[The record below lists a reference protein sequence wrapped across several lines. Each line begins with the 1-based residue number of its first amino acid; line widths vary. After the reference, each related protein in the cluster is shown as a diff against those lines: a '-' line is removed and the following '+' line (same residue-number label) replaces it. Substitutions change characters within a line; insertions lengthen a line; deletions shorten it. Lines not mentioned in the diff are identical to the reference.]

1 MTTETTPKVEF
12 ALGSEV
18 SPGRFFKSAFA
29 RTFTNGNAGC
39 RDCKSL
45 DYELLHDAAAA
56 VAVVSEDLGNN
67 NNNNNARFFSLAAS
81 FTDKPANGAE
91 RAASRRDL
99 KEAAQSTS
107 DANELEKLRKQCQL
121 LKKENR
127 RLQSAFLQNGFL
139 QARVDT
145 LQWQFKQVE
154 SNRQMYRSVM
164 EQVAYFLDR
173 AHKSLEILHIK
184 DNPKDK
190 RRVPR
195 SRSVHAVVHADPSPS
210 RVSTSSPSPS
220 GSSRFTRAKS
230 VTQMSPSVSSIRDF
244 TWSVLRKNDPVYCTT
259 PRAKPSQDLNKT
271 HDDIVYQEPKQS
283 ELNPD
288 EIPPEKLSQEAYR
301 LLRLVDSLL
310 ATREPDL
317 ARVTP
322 VEDNGSSPSPTER
335 HHYHDVSVTLQSGNF
350 VNSTT
355 LQEAG
360 HVGTERGNESNLVQT
375 GDSGSSC
382 YAKTAVEVNA
392 SLQATSLPR
401 TRRSPDTTSWNSSSS
416 KTTEE
421 EDTAALAAPSSK
433 QLEKKESTCKAKSP
447 VSVSSAESESGFS
460 SISSFQEVGL
470 PSTSSIRPIKGCH
483 TEVGLPEVPLDKT
496 RHRRW
501 TSTPAELQALYK
513 LLYSQHRGSFG
524 GSQATSESVS
534 VCWV

>member
-1 MTTETTPKVEF
+1 MTTESPKVEF

-29 RTFTNGNAGC
+29 RTFTNGNGGC

-45 DYELLHDAAAA
+45 DYELVHDAAAA
-56 VAVVSEDLGNN
+56 VAAASEDLGNN
-67 NNNNNARFFSLAAS
+67 NGRFFSLAAGLA
-81 FTDKPANGAE
+81 DKPANGSE
-91 RAASRRDL
+91 RIASRRDP

-173 AHKSLEILHIK
+173 AHKSLEILHTK

-259 PRAKPSQDLNKT
+259 PRTKPSQDLNKS

-288 EIPPEKLSQEAYR
+288 EIPPEKLSQEAFR

-335 HHYHDVSVTLQSGNF
+335 HHYHDVSASLQSGNF

-360 HVGTERGNESNLVQT
+360 HIGGDHRNESSIAQ

-382 YAKTAVEVNA
+382 FVKNSEMNA
-392 SLQATSLPR
+392 SLQATLPR
-401 TRRSPDTTSWNSSSS
+401 TRRSPDAASWNSGSS

-421 EDTAALAAPSSK
+421 EDTTALATSSPK
-433 QLEKKESTCKAKSP
+433 QLEKKEPTCKAKSP

-524 GSQATSESVS
+524 GSQATTESVS

>member
-1 MTTETTPKVEF
+1 
-12 ALGSEV
+12 
-18 SPGRFFKSAFA
+18 
-29 RTFTNGNAGC
+29 
-39 RDCKSL
+39 
-45 DYELLHDAAAA
+45 
-56 VAVVSEDLGNN
+56 
-67 NNNNNARFFSLAAS
+67 
-81 FTDKPANGAE
+81 
-91 RAASRRDL
+91 
-99 KEAAQSTS
+99 
-107 DANELEKLRKQCQL
+107 
-121 LKKENR
+121 
-127 RLQSAFLQNGFL
+127 
-139 QARVDT
+139 
-145 LQWQFKQVE
+145 
-154 SNRQMYRSVM
+154 MYRSVM

-173 AHKSLEILHIK
+173 AHKSLEILHTK
-184 DNPKDK
+184 DCPKDK

-195 SRSVHAVVHADPSPS
+195 SRSVHAVVVHADPSPS

-259 PRAKPSQDLNKT
+259 PRAKPSQDLNKS
-271 HDDIVYQEPKQS
+271 HDGVYQEPKQS

-288 EIPPEKLSQEAYR
+288 EIPPEKLSQEAFR

-322 VEDNGSSPSPTER
+322 IEDNGSSPSPTER
-335 HHYHDVSVTLQSGNF
+335 HHYHDVSASLQSGNF
-350 VNSTT
+350 VNSTS
-355 LQEAG
+355 LQESS
-360 HVGTERGNESNLVQT
+360 HVAIDRGNESSIAQ
-375 GDSGSSC
+375 GDSAGSC
-382 YAKTAVEVNA
+382 FVKTPEMSA
-392 SLQATSLPR
+392 SLQATLPR
-401 TRRSPDTTSWNSSSS
+401 TRRSPDAASWNSSSS
-416 KTTEE
+416 SKATEE
-421 EDTAALAAPSSK
+421 EDTVAAASPK
-433 QLEKKESTCKAKSP
+433 QLEKKEPPCKAKSP

-470 PSTSSIRPIKGCH
+470 PSASSIRPIKGCH

-524 GSQATSESVS
+524 GTQATSESVS